1 MPLPALHGRLVQ
13 VDDKTVIAPKLSL
26 RGGRRPTWRPERE
39 ARGSALGVQSREGT
53 AVPYRLP
60 KKRTDAIGAYHFNG
74 SLFVSAALCRER
86 HAAPLQRHVRLA
98 IVPPNLQSPWCFLPA
113 KGTLR
118 PFFTKKFEKSRKS
131 PCGFCLRVVYFHFV
145 DKKSFGQ
152 HRTIAASTFAGYFS
166 PIHRFEKL
174 EVHKVHLHFS
184 NLVSTKNLPPNALA
198 ESCVAALD
206 RIQNRRDCLP

>member
-1 MPLPALHGRLVQ
+1 MAPLHPQRGLRFMGELQGRGRRGWKMDNWKWKAESARL
-13 VDDKTVIAPKLSL
+13 TGLSL
-26 RGGRRPTWRPERE
+26 RGGRRPTW
-39 ARGSALGVQSREGT
+39 QSREGT
-53 AVPYRLP
+53 VVSYQLP

-113 KGTLR
+113 KGTPH
-118 PFFTKKFEKSRKS
+118 PFLTKKFEKSRFS

-145 DKKSFGQ
+145 DKKSFGGQ

-166 PIHRFEKL
+166 
-174 EVHKVHLHFS
+174 
-184 NLVSTKNLPPNALA
+184 PNALA

>member
-26 RGGRRPTWRPERE
+26 RGGRRPTW
-39 ARGSALGVQSREGT
+39 QSREGT

-113 KGTLR
+113 KGTPH
-118 PFFTKKFEKSRKS
+118 PFLTKKFEKSRKS
-131 PCGFCLRVVYFHFV
+131 PCGFCLRVVYSCFV
-145 DKKSFGQ
+145 DKKSIRPDTEGTVFHDGSEKHSKYRH
-152 HRTIAASTFAGYFS
+152 HRT
-166 PIHRFEKL
+166 R
-174 EVHKVHLHFS
+174 
-184 NLVSTKNLPPNALA
+184 
-198 ESCVAALD
+198 
-206 RIQNRRDCLP
+206 

>member
-86 HAAPLQRHVRLA
+86 HAAPLPRHVRLA
-98 IVPPNLQSPWCFLPA
+98 IVPPNLQSPWRFLPA
-113 KGTLR
+113 KGTPR

-145 DKKSFGQ
+145 DKKSIRPDTEGTVFHDGSEKHSKYRH
-152 HRTIAASTFAGYFS
+152 HRA
-166 PIHRFEKL
+166 R
-174 EVHKVHLHFS
+174 
-184 NLVSTKNLPPNALA
+184 
-198 ESCVAALD
+198 
-206 RIQNRRDCLP
+206 

>member
-1 MPLPALHGRLVQ
+1 MAPLHSQRGLRFMGLWGNC
-13 VDDKTVIAPKLSL
+13 
-26 RGGRRPTWRPERE
+26 RGG
-39 ARGSALGVQSREGT
+39 EGT

-60 KKRTDAIGAYHFNG
+60 KKRTDTIGAYHFNG

-113 KGTLR
+113 KGTPR
-118 PFFTKKFEKSRKS
+118 PFFTKKFEKSRFS

>member
-53 AVPYRLP
+53 AVSYRLP

-98 IVPPNLQSPWCFLPA
+98 IVPPNLQPPWCFLPA
-113 KGTLR
+113 KGTPR
-118 PFFTKKFEKSRKS
+118 PFSQKSSKNHD
-131 PCGFCLRVVYFHFV
+131 FHLADFAFV
-145 DKKSFGQ
+145 WYIF
-152 HRTIAASTFAGYFS
+152 I
-166 PIHRFEKL
+166 L
-174 EVHKVHLHFS
+174 W
-184 NLVSTKNLPPNALA
+184 TKNLLGNTAQLQLRPSPDIFRRSIGLKSLRYTKYICTFQTLSRQKISRRMLLLNHAL
-198 ESCVAALD
+198 
-206 RIQNRRDCLP
+206 LP

>member
-118 PFFTKKFEKSRKS
+118 PFFTKKFEKSRIFTLRILPS
-131 PCGFCLRVVYFHFV
+131 CGIFSFC
-145 DKKSFGQ
+145 GQ
-152 HRTIAASTFAGYFS
+152 
-166 PIHRFEKL
+166 
-174 EVHKVHLHFS
+174 
-184 NLVSTKNLPPNALA
+184 KNLLGNTAQLQLRPSPDIFRRSIGLKSLRYTKYICTFQTLSRQKISRRMLLLNHAL
-198 ESCVAALD
+198 
-206 RIQNRRDCLP
+206 LP

>member
-86 HAAPLQRHVRLA
+86 PAAPLQRHVRLA
-98 IVPPNLQSPWCFLPA
+98 IVPPNLQPPWCFLPA
-113 KGTLR
+113 KGTPH
-118 PFFTKKFEKSRKS
+118 PFLTKKFEKSRKS
-131 PCGFCLRVVYFHFV
+131 PCGFCLRVVYSCFV
-145 DKKSFGQ
+145 DKKSIRPDQTIRPDTEGTVFHDGSEKHSKYRH
-152 HRTIAASTFAGYFS
+152 HRT
-166 PIHRFEKL
+166 R
-174 EVHKVHLHFS
+174 
-184 NLVSTKNLPPNALA
+184 
-198 ESCVAALD
+198 
-206 RIQNRRDCLP
+206 